1 MKKLKGWP
9 SWHACVRLAGE
20 DQDLQTSGQWLVR
33 VLERWCSCV
42 MHSWILN
49 CFAVSEGFGSN
60 NFRGWIY
67 YLSLSQSS
75 HSNRESS
82 RPRVVL
88 QNAGSKKANSWM
100 CKCIVFFN
108 DFNTIYI
115 DYDYISDHAN
125 QWRLQEIQ
133 EVMVKQ
139 IHTIDFVN
147 QPFFAKTLP
156 F

>member
-1 MKKLKGWP
+1 MI
-9 SWHACVRLAGE
+9 S
-20 DQDLQTSGQWLVR
+20 
-33 VLERWCSCV
+33 
-42 MHSWILN
+42 IL
-49 CFAVSEGFGSN
+49 
-60 NFRGWIY
+60 Y
-67 YLSLSQSS
+67 
-75 HSNRESS
+75 
-82 RPRVVL
+82 
-88 QNAGSKKANSWM
+88 
-100 CKCIVFFN
+100 
-108 DFNTIYI
+108 IYI